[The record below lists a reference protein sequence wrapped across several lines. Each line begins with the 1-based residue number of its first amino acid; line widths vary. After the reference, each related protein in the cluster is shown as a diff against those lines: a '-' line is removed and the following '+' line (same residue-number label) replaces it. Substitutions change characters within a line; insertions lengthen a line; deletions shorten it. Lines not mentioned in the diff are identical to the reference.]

1 MSDSVQTRPASL
13 GVPATARSLPRMW
26 GLFSPRFL
34 AGLTALVAMA
44 VSLRSIGGAMELY
57 FRKEPVELKK
67 PLQQLDRGQLGPEYG
82 VHHLVPPLLSD
93 DLLQSLGTGEYV
105 NLRIVDERR
114 LEDDPAKVA
123 DVFITYYTGQPDMVP
138 HVPDECYLAGG
149 FERVGQPETE
159 WVTITAAGGTE
170 EIPLRVLEFRATAGM
185 SPGAGGRPA
194 EERTLTVLYFFLCN
208 DEYYT
213 TRNQVRL
220 KLGQIYERY
229 AYYAKLEFRFFDY
242 ELRRP
247 ADRAAALAAVQPL
260 LQKLMP
266 LLKREHFADWP
277 PSPPAAEGHE
287 ADGEET

>member
-1 MSDSVQTRPASL
+1 MSDSVQTRPAPVAVS
-13 GVPATARSLPRMW
+13 ATTRSLPRVQ
-26 GLFSPRFL
+26 GLLSPRFL
-34 AGLTALVAMA
+34 VGLTALVVMA

-67 PLQQLDRGQLGPEYG
+67 PLQQLDRGLLGPEYG

-93 DLLQSLGTGEYV
+93 DILQSLGTEEYV
-105 NLRIVDERR
+105 NLRVVDERR
-114 LEDDPAKVA
+114 AEDDPAKVA

-149 FERVGQPETE
+149 FERVGQPATE
-159 WVTITAAGGTE
+159 RVTITHGGETE
-170 EIPLRVLEFRATAGM
+170 EIPVRVLEFRATPGM
-185 SPGAGGRPA
+185 SAAAARPA
-194 EERTLTVLYFFLCN
+194 KERTLTVLYFFLCN

-220 KLGQIYERY
+220 KLGQVYERY

-247 ADRAAALAAVQPL
+247 AERAAALAAVQPL
-260 LQKLMP
+260 LEKLMP

-277 PSPPAAEGHE
+277 PTPAAEGHE